1 MVKISTSI
9 LSIKDDILK
18 KIKLL
23 NNTDTDFIHYDIMDG
38 KFVSNISFSFTEIE
52 KINKYVTKPLD
63 VHLMVEDPTN
73 YIEYYKTL
81 KPNYITIHY
90 EINNYIKYI
99 EYIKSLNIKVG
110 LSIKPQTKIED
121 IFNILDRLD
130 LVLIMSVEPGM
141 GGQEFIDTTID
152 KINKLNKYIQTNK
165 LKTLIEV
172 DGGINDITS
181 KKCIKAGANILVSG
195 SYITNSNDYQK
206 QIDTLRN

>member
-1 MVKISTSI
+1 MIKISTSI

-63 VHLMVEDPTN
+63 VHLMVENPTN

-130 LVLIMSVEPGM
+130 LVLIMSVEPGI